1 MGWFDLIQVT
11 TCTGLTV
18 FPLRCYGLLMV
29 QFAILIV
36 KFYSAP
42 SDLYFTFDLLNCMF

>member
-42 SDLYFTFDLLNCMF
+42 SVLYFTFDLLNCMF